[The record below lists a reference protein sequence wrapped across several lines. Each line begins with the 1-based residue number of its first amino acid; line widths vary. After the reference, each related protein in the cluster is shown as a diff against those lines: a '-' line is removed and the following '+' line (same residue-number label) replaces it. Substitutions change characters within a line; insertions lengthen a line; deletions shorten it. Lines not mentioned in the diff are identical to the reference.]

1 VVIDH
6 LWYVAFA
13 LKKKKKNK
21 KKKKTK
27 KLLDKIWIEIQQ
39 HAWQLLQEASTASLL
54 GLTWHIHQKVFTS
67 TCILNFNNK
76 ILEFMS
82 AQGKKT

>member
-1 VVIDH
+1 VVIHH

-13 LKKKKKNK
+13 LKKKKK
-21 KKKKTK
+21 KTK
-27 KLLDKIWIEIQQ
+27 KLLEDSIDKIWIEIQQ